1 MPLGKW
7 HTFWMG
13 CNAIDRIKM
22 LKMVEVPKFQ
32 LYRMENCKTF
42 YEDQT
47 ASHV

>member
-7 HTFWMG
+7 HTFWIG

-32 LYRMENCKTF
+32 LYRMKNCKTF